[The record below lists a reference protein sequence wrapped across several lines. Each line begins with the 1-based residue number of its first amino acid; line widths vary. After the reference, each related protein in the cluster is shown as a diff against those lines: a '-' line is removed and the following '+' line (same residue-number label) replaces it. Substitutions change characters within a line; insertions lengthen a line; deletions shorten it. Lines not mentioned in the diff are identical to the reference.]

1 MDEGVPKF
9 GALND
14 LGLAHCGP
22 ESRIVPAT
30 VGERGL
36 MVSSA
41 LSLPGNE
48 MLLYG
53 DDRTGTGACL
63 RSPLSTTQWR

>member
-1 MDEGVPKF
+1 
-9 GALND
+9 
-14 LGLAHCGP
+14 
-22 ESRIVPAT
+22 
-30 VGERGL
+30 

-53 DDRTGTGACL
+53 DDGTGTGVCL